1 MPKKRVVVDSDDDDS
16 DDNVPLSKRHAKAPL
31 EEEEDLFGDRELQAP
46 PKRSSAAT
54 LRAFGFYALVEKN
67 TGIAMEQ
74 SAARKLPSARGLPV
88 GAVAAQRE
96 AMRQRFGKGAQ
107 ASEEQNGADVPLDA
121 NGRPKKPEAAWARWG
136 RCEDDDCQPDP
147 TVYAPTS
154 PADAALLALVPPWP
168 LPPPW
173 LQDDDHEHLVP
184 KCIPKPPAHLVEGT
198 GTAPRFP
205 AKPKLPNHRAL
216 SRISDGFLLS
226 YTHPLTKNEVL
237 VVHRSTRIQT
247 AIKKFGMSVKEV
259 LEAMDLICH
268 QSYEMVHVGGDAMAY
283 WIDNIKAEVEDR
295 RMAPAD
301 TVSGLVAQWLLFANT
316 DALFAGLVW
325 SAQTYKH
332 NAVLDPVAHHLYR
345 TERKQQEAANAKA
358 QKKIDAW
365 GAKYSEA
372 WQTHEKRCDEWRK
385 HAAEKGAAVAYREYA
400 ADNDNSMMVQ
410 YRFEQA
416 RVMMRKQS
424 SHKDFSYIMQ
434 PSLSALLDK
443 VRHLRT
449 DGQIVASEAQRYHDN
464 RKHVSPFQAKLML
477 RNAIGA
483 NREYHDRITKEM
495 DSARELV
502 ALSESWVKELREHQ
516 NQWVMAECAAL
527 KRALE
532 KINATGERE
541 MRKALETAYAYGYVC
556 TDKTLEKWPGA
567 AWTKPYEDGILHN
580 ALATE
585 DELDRRIAKAGSFL
599 SDHRRLCEELKAQ
612 LREYACFF
620 KPLPGLDDADASVN
634 EEEEEEEEVVFT
646 KEVTREER
654 DAMGRAQAEILD

>member
-1 MPKKRVVVDSDDDDS
+1 MSKKRVVVASDDDD
-16 DDNVPLSKRHAKAPL
+16 DVPLSKRHAKAPL
-31 EEEEDLFGDRELQAP
+31 EEKEDLFGDTELQAP
-46 PKRSSAAT
+46 PKRPSAVS
-54 LRAFGFYALVEKN
+54 LELDEDDYALVEEN
-67 TGIAMEQ
+67 TSVAMER
-74 SAARKLPSARGLPV
+74 SAARKLTSARGLPT

-96 AMRQRFGKGAQ
+96 AMRRRFGEGAQ
-107 ASEEQNGADVPLDA
+107 ASEEPNGTDVSLDA
-121 NGRPKKPEAAWARWG
+121 NGRPKKPEANWARWG
-136 RCEDDDCQPDP
+136 RGEDDTRQPDP
-147 TVYAPTS
+147 NVYLPTS
-154 PADAALLALVPPWP
+154 PTDAGLLTPVPPWP
-168 LPPPW
+168 LPPHW
-173 LQDDDHEHLVP
+173 LEDNDHEHLVP
-184 KCIPKPPAHLVEGT
+184 KEVPKPPAHLVEGT

-216 SRISDGFLLS
+216 SRVSDVFLMP

-247 AIKKFGMSVKEV
+247 AMKKWGMGVKEV
-259 LEAMDLICH
+259 LETMDLICH
-268 QSYEMVHVGGDAMAY
+268 QAYEMEHVGDDAMAY
-283 WIDNIKAEVEDR
+283 WTDNIKAEVEDR
-295 RMAPAD
+295 RMALAD
-301 TVSGLVAQWLLFANT
+301 TVSGLVAQWLLFAST
-316 DALFAGLVW
+316 DALFAGLMYYGTCG
-325 SAQTYKH
+325 SGPL
-332 NAVLDPVAHHLYR
+332 NAVIDPVAHHLYR
-345 TERKQQEAANAKA
+345 AERKQQEAANAKA

-365 GAKYSEA
+365 EAKYSEA

-400 ADNDNSMMVQ
+400 ADNDNSMIVQ

-416 RVMMRKQS
+416 HVMMRKQS
-424 SHKDFSYIMQ
+424 NHKDFSSIMQ

-443 VRHLRT
+443 MRHLRT
-449 DGQIVASEAQRYHDN
+449 DGQIVASEARRYYDN
-464 RKHVSPFQAKLML
+464 HKHVPPFQAKLML

-483 NREYHDRITKEM
+483 NKEYRDRITKEM

-541 MRKALETAYAYGYVC
+541 MREALETAYAYGYVC

-567 AWTKPYEDGILHN
+567 AWTKPYEDGILHK

-585 DELDRRIAKAGSFL
+585 AEIDRRIAKAGSFL
-599 SDHRRLCEELKAQ
+599 SDYRRFCKEFKAQ
-612 LREYACFF
+612 LRECAGLF
-620 KPLPGLDDADASVN
+620 KQFLELDDADASVN